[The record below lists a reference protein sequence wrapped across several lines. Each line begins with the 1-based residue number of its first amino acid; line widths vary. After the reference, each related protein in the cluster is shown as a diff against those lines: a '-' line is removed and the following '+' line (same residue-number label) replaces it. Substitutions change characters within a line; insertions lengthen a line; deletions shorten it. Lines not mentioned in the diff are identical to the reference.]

1 MQGVNERYL
10 PSDFRVRAAFLA
22 EALRLAA
29 LRRLAAPR
37 ACRESERWDAALRG
51 SRFSAFS
58 AARDRFADGFLFADG
73 FPFAVLFLRDDDLPR
88 GGSFTPARRASDNPM
103 AMACFVDRAPCFPL
117 RMCSISWRT
126 NSPAC
131 VEGALPSAASFRARS
146 MVFFSGMRCLLEEG
160 S

>member
-1 MQGVNERYL
+1 MQGVKRYL
-10 PSDFRVRAAFLA
+10 PSDFRVRAALRA
-22 EALRLAA
+22 DALRLLA
-29 LRRLAAPR
+29 LRRLAALR
-37 ACRESERWDAALRG
+37 ACRESDLWDAALRC
-51 SRFSAFS
+51 SRCNAFS
-58 AARDRFADGFLFADG
+58 AARDLFADG
-73 FPFAVLFLRDDDLPR
+73 LRFELVFVREDDPPR

-131 VEGALPSAASFRARS
+131 VEGALPSFLSLRARS
-146 MVFFSGMRCLLEEG
+146 MVFFSGMPCLLEEG